1 MTTTDTQGAGL
12 ADEVLRYLTLIKD
25 MTPEELDRL
34 ICSSAGREESSP
46 PHESSDPGPPRR
58 SS

>member
-1 MTTTDTQGAGL
+1 MTTTDAPSAGL
-12 ADEVLRYLTLIKD
+12 ADEVLRYLTIIAG

-34 ICSSAGREESSP
+34 ICSSADQAESSL

>member
-1 MTTTDTQGAGL
+1 MTTDTPGAGL
-12 ADEVLRYLTLIKD
+12 ADEVLRYLTLIAD
-25 MTPEELDRL
+25 MTPEELDKL
-34 ICSSAGREESSP
+34 IDLSADRGESSL

>member
-1 MTTTDTQGAGL
+1 MTTDTPSAGL
-12 ADEVLRYLTLIKD
+12 ADEVLRFLTLIKD
-25 MTPEELDRL
+25 MTPEELDKL
-34 ICSSAGREESSP
+34 ICSSAGQAESSL